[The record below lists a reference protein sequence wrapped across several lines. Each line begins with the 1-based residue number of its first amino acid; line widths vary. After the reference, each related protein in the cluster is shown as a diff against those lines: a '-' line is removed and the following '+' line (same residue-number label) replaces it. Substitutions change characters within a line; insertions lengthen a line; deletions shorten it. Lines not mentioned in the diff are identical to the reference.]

1 MLDASHGDAYT
12 SSAFMAENDLR
23 AYYLFAMKAMADITG
38 TLLVPGLLAVLLRS
52 VYDHLAYEQ
61 LIFFISLAVVF
72 VLSMLTLG
80 SSPFSLLLSL
90 PSHHVVPRSYPV
102 AFTMFLKLS
111 WWS

>member
-1 MLDASHGDAYT
+1 
-12 SSAFMAENDLR
+12 MAENDLR

-72 VLSMLTLG
+72 VLSMLTVVKKVQRYGEEYKKLTDTQPPSSG
-80 SSPFSLLLSL
+80 SSSGS
-90 PSHHVVPRSYPV
+90 
-102 AFTMFLKLS
+102 
-111 WWS
+111 